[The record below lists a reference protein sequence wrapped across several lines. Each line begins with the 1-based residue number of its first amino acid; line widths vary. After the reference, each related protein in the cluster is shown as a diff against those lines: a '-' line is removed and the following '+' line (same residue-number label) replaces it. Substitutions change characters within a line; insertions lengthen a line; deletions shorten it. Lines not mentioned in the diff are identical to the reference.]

1 MTEGFSTWTAV
12 EIGVRKGCRQEG
24 GWGWKS
30 LGKPVTQASLYT
42 EGTTSCHVAE
52 QGDWDFKVPKEDVKQ
67 GKAKG
72 FTLNRRR
79 DKGRLL
85 DQTSDGCQYTRTCKS
100 KGRECGCSA

>member
-42 EGTTSCHVAE
+42 EGTTS
-52 QGDWDFKVPKEDVKQ
+52 
-67 GKAKG
+67 
-72 FTLNRRR
+72 
-79 DKGRLL
+79 
-85 DQTSDGCQYTRTCKS
+85 
-100 KGRECGCSA
+100 